1 MFLFVNIYSRQAYSL
16 FGKMRMISY
25 RASFNIQGKME
36 DANFMNNSKLCSFY
50 EVHLRII
57 VVFPSRA
64 YYVNYAIGCALNII
78 LTISAIFLNSL
89 TVITYWKSP
98 QLRRKSSYFLIM
110 LLSVNDLLVGILGNA
125 NHALTLA
132 LTLNGNSKCVRYI
145 LVDLLAFPT
154 AAISFT
160 TLFTLNVERYL
171 SIVYPIYYRTKVTKS
186 KLLRCAVLLCL
197 VSIGLTV
204 AYPTLGEATTKLTS
218 FIMYSIILAT
228 CYIYVSIFITARR
241 TARVSPGEIRRNR
254 TQQSQNNQ
262 NMNLAKSCAI
272 VVICTVICYLPFA
285 LVRSEQ
291 QEDFQTLV
299 FAMWSVTFALA
310 ASSVNNVV
318 FFLSNPVFRNEV
330 KKIFRKNK

>member
-1 MFLFVNIYSRQAYSL
+1 MDEVNVLNS
-16 FGKMRMISY
+16 
-25 RASFNIQGKME
+25 
-36 DANFMNNSKLCSFY
+36 SKLCSFGKV
-50 EVHLRII
+50 EMRILI
-57 VVFPSRA
+57 SFPSQA
-64 YYVNYAIGCALNII
+64 YYVNFAMGCAVNIL
-78 LTISAIFLNSL
+78 LTISTTFLNSL
-89 TVITYWKSP
+89 TVIAYWKSP

-110 LLSVNDLLVGILGNA
+110 LLSANDLLVGILGNA
-125 NHALTLA
+125 MYALTLV
-132 LTLNGNSKCVRYI
+132 LTLNGKSRCILYI

-154 AAISFT
+154 AAISFM

-171 SIVYPIYYRTKVTKS
+171 SIVYPIYHRTKVTKS
-186 KLLRCAVLLCL
+186 KLLRCTVILWL

-228 CYIYVSIFITARR
+228 CYIYISIFITARR
-241 TARVSPGEIRRNR
+241 TVRVSPGEIRRNR

-272 VVICTVICYLPFA
+272 VVVCTVICYLPFA

-310 ASSVNNVV
+310 ASSVNNIV

-330 KKIFRKNK
+330 KKIFRKNN